1 MEFDVKRLEKLTL
14 SKTKKTPIDLTED
27 EIKFMSNIFNSII
40 NSDDYESMIKYLAGI
55 NSMSISD
62 IKLIKNIYAYYLASR
77 DEKMIY
83 NDKMKQLRKEKNK
96 KGFIDFS
103 VILSITVFICVIG
116 VTLGV
121 LLYK

>member
-83 NDKMKQLRKEKNK
+83 NDKMKQLRKEKK
-96 KGFIDFS
+96 
-103 VILSITVFICVIG
+103 
-116 VTLGV
+116 
-121 LLYK
+121 